1 MLFFTSNYNIAIV
14 IWLGVTQSREI
25 EHIGRHEPFITDCIK
40 MVCEHINSTNSTS
53 VPHMTQM
60 DQYETD
66 CIKVL
71 CDYALIT
78 TNIIS
83 VTDSLNST
91 DIIDILNITCNGVGN
106 SDNSSL
112 VNIIRHI

>member
-1 MLFFTSNYNIAIV
+1 MPERVECCFLLLTTIAIV
-14 IWLGVTQSREI
+14 IWLSLTQSREI

-40 MVCEHINSTNSTS
+40 MVCEHINSTNSTNSTS

-71 CDYALIT
+71 CDYELIT

-83 VTDSLNST
+83 VTDSLNT
-91 DIIDILNITCNGVGN
+91 TNIIDILNITCN
-106 SDNSSL
+106 
-112 VNIIRHI
+112 